1 MLSDED
7 LALKGYI
14 DYMQSIYHSLSIA
27 AVKAFGW
34 TLANKSNAS
43 SCFDTDNGPGYKWY
57 QNFKKGHNLTKP
69 ENVDDGRTRM
79 ATLWKQH
86 IGSLEGTIDKLGD

>member
-1 MLSDED
+1 MAGHWRIKVMPQVASTQIMGQGINGT
-7 LALKGYI
+7 KI
-14 DYMQSIYHSLSIA
+14 D
-27 AVKAFGW
+27 
-34 TLANKSNAS
+34 
-43 SCFDTDNGPGYKWY
+43 
-57 QNFKKGHNLTKP
+57 KGHNLTKP